1 MMQAGVIYK
10 CDRALPEACEYDNG
24 SNKRYKW
31 CCISSSVQLF
41 QGWQVSRLK
50 KKQSLREKQLTTL
63 KNSMSSLFIFQY
75 MSIFNIFGLKTDY
88 SKTLP
93 VLKSRKNT

>member
-41 QGWQVSRLK
+41 QGWQVSCLEKKNKTKSEIKVVNIPNKQYVKLK
-50 KKQSLREKQLTTL
+50 FQHIYISL
-63 KNSMSSLFIFQY
+63 Y
-75 MSIFNIFGLKTDY
+75 VNI
-88 SKTLP
+88 
-93 VLKSRKNT
+93 